1 MRITRSLSAITTVAA
16 VFAVAACGGTGGGTG
31 SSDTVTVYSADGLG
45 DWYKAEFEDFT
56 KHTGVKVALVEAGSG
71 EVVSRAQKEK
81 ANPQVDVL
89 VTLPPF
95 IQQAQQQGSLTKSD
109 VDTSAVPAQLK
120 AADGTYVA
128 VVNNYFAMIRNT
140 AAQPKP
146 ADWAEFTGPAFTQ
159 KIQYSTPGKAGDGT
173 ALLLLLQHVM
183 GKEAALKYLADLQP
197 NNVGPSTSTGK
208 LGPKTSKGEL
218 IVANSDVQMALAAI
232 AADKVAYEVFYPT
245 FNGKR
250 TTLPLPYYMGLAD
263 KAPHAA
269 NGKKLMEHLLSKDVQ
284 QNVPARAWGAPV
296 RSDVTPSG
304 PQWDAF
310 QKAIDGVEIW
320 YPNWDEVLGGLDA
333 DIKSYE
339 KATGQ

>member
-1 MRITRSLSAITTVAA
+1 MRISRSLTAA
-16 VFAVAACGGTGGGTG
+16 LAVTAVLAVSACGGTGGGSG
-31 SSDTVTVYSADGLG
+31 SADTVTVYSADGLG

-56 KHTGVKVALVEAGSG
+56 KQTGIKVALVEAGSG

-81 ANPQVDVL
+81 ANPQVDIL

-95 IQQAQQQGSLTKSD
+95 IQQAQQQGSLAKSGI
-109 VDTSAVPAQLK
+109 DTGAIPAQLK
-120 AADGTYVA
+120 AADGSYVA

-146 ADWAEFTGPAFTQ
+146 TDWAEFTGPAYKQ

-183 GKEAALKYLADLQP
+183 GKEAALKYLTDVQP

-208 LGPKTSKGEL
+208 LGPKVSKGEL
-218 IVANSDVQMALAAI
+218 TVANSDVQMALAAI
-232 AADKVAYEVFYPT
+232 AADKVAYEVFYPA
-245 FNGKR
+245 FAGKR
-250 TTLPLPYYMGLAD
+250 STVALPYFMGLAD

-269 NGKKLMEHLLSKDVQ
+269 NGTKLMEHLLSKDVQ
-284 QNVPARAWGAPV
+284 QNIPARAWGAPV
-296 RSDVTPSG
+296 RGDVTPSG
-304 PQWDAF
+304 AQWDAF
-310 QKAIDGVEIW
+310 RTAIDGVDVW
-320 YPNWDEVLGGLDA
+320 YPNWDEVLTGLDA

>member
-1 MRITRSLSAITTVAA
+1 M
-16 VFAVAACGGTGGGTG
+16 
-31 SSDTVTVYSADGLG
+31 
-45 DWYKAEFEDFT
+45 
-56 KHTGVKVALVEAGSG
+56 
-71 EVVSRAQKEK
+71 
-81 ANPQVDVL
+81 
-89 VTLPPF
+89 
-95 IQQAQQQGSLTKSD
+95 
-109 VDTSAVPAQLK
+109 
-120 AADGTYVA
+120 
-128 VVNNYFAMIRNT
+128 VNNYFAMIRNT

-146 ADWAEFTGPAFTQ
+146 ADWAEFTGPAFAQ

-218 IVANSDVQMALAAI
+218 TVANSDVQMALAAI

-245 FNGKR
+245 WGGKR

-296 RSDVTPSG
+296 RSDVTASG
-304 PQWDAF
+304 PEADAF
-310 QKAIDGVEIW
+310 RKALDGVEIW

-333 DIKSYE
+333 DVKAYE

>member
-1 MRITRSLSAITTVAA
+1 MRLSRTLTAVLAA
-16 VFAVAACGGTGGGTG
+16 ASVFAVSACGGTGGGSG
-31 SSDTVTVYSADGLG
+31 APDTVTVYSADGLG
-45 DWYKAEFEDFT
+45 DWYKAEFADFT
-56 KHTGVKVALVEAGSG
+56 AHTGIKVSLVEAGSG

-95 IQQAQQQGSLTKSD
+95 IQQAQQQGSLAQSGLD
-109 VDTSAVPAQLK
+109 LGAVPPELK
-120 AADGTYVA
+120 SADGSYVA

-146 ADWAEFTGPAFTQ
+146 TAWNDFTGPGFKQ
-159 KIQYSTPGKAGDGT
+159 KVQYSTPGKAGDGT

-183 GKEAALKYLADLQP
+183 GKEAALKYLTDLQA

-218 IVANSDVQMALAAI
+218 TVANSDVQMALAAI
-232 AADKVAYEVFYPT
+232 AADKVAYEVFYPEW
-245 FNGKR
+245 NGKR

-263 KAPHAA
+263 KAPQAA
-269 NGKKLMEHLLSKDVQ
+269 NGKKLMEHLLSKEVQ
-284 QNVPARAWGAPV
+284 QNIPAKAWGSPV
-296 RSDVTPSG
+296 RTDVTASG
-304 PQWDAF
+304 PEADAF
-310 QKAIDGVEIW
+310 RKALDGVELW
-320 YPNWDEVLGGLDA
+320 YPNWDDVLRDLDG
-333 DIKSYE
+333 DIKDYE

>member
-1 MRITRSLSAITTVAA
+1 MRITRSLTAAVTVAA
-16 VFAVAACGGTGGGTG
+16 VLAVSACGGTGGGSG
-31 SSDTVTVYSADGLG
+31 SADTVTVYSADGLA
-45 DWYKAEFEDFT
+45 DWYKAEFADFT
-56 KHTGVKVALVEAGSG
+56 KQTGISVSLVEAGSG

-95 IQQAQQQGSLTKSD
+95 IQQAQQQGSLAPAGI
-109 VDTSAVPAQLK
+109 DTGSVPAELK
-120 AADGTYVA
+120 AKDGTYVA

-146 ADWAEFTGPAFTQ
+146 TDWAEFTGPAYKQ

-173 ALLLLLQHVM
+173 ALLLLLQQIM
-183 GKEAALKYLADLQP
+183 GEEAALAYLTDVQP

-208 LGPKTSKGEL
+208 LGPKVSKGEL
-218 IVANSDVQMALAAI
+218 SVANSDVQMALAAI
-232 AADKVAYEVFYPT
+232 AADKVAYEVFYPS
-245 FNGKR
+245 FAGKR
-250 TTLPLPYYMGLAD
+250 STLPLPYYMGLAD

-269 NGKKLMEHLLSKDVQ
+269 NGTKLMEHLLSKDVQ

-296 RSDVTPSG
+296 RTDVTPSG

-310 QKAIDGVEIW
+310 RAAIDGVEIW
-320 YPNWDEVLGGLDA
+320 YPNWDQVLTGLDA
-333 DIKSYE
+333 DIKAYE